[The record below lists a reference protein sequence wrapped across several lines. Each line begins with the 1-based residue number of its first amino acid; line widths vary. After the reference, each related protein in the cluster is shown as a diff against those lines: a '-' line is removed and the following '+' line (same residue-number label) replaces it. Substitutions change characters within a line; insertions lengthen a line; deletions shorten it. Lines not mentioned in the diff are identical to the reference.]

1 MVAYDHLL
9 QGSVNSWSQ
18 IGALGL
24 QGIGSNCMYAM
35 GMMVG
40 AYIIRF
46 VPEVCSWLIPGG
58 VSSGAGST
66 AGAAAV
72 GTLTTAASTG
82 MAVGSTVYGGT
93 TAVTYAASELG
104 KKNLKGDHM
113 ARPVKQKSQ
122 S

>member
-58 VSSGAGST
+58 VSSGAGSSAGAGAVMALSTT
-66 AGAAAV
+66 AGMGIKAG
-72 GTLTTAASTG
+72 GTA
-82 MAVGSTVYGGT
+82 YGGVT
-93 TAVTYAASELG
+93 KVTYAASEIG
-104 KKNLKGDHM
+104 RKNLSPDRYANK
-113 ARPVKQKSQ
+113 KIQ
-122 S
+122 